1 VPTGGQWAPMAHDE
15 ADIEL
20 NYFELHPLR
29 DSPIAYNYDAASH
42 CPRCA
47 VKRFGR
53 GVLTS
58 SEGLEDSEGNEP
70 GAVSSI
76 DEWWEPSE
84 QGPQTLVCD
93 DCGDEIDTYKA
104 R

>member
-1 VPTGGQWAPMAHDE
+1 MAHDE

-20 NYFELHPLR
+20 TYFELHPLR
-29 DSPIAYNYDAASH
+29 GGPIAYTYDAALH

-47 VKRFGR
+47 VKRFGSD
-53 GVLTS
+53 VLTS
-58 SEGLEDSEGNEP
+58 SEGLEDNEGNEP
-70 GAVSSI
+70 GIVSSI

-84 QGPQTLVCD
+84 QGSQTLVCD
-93 DCGDEIDTYKA
+93 DCGDEIDTYEV